1 MRQEKISIKWKIFLY
16 LLTFAGILLL
26 VLWLIQIC
34 YLDTF
39 YKKIK
44 TRYAEKII
52 SETIAI
58 LRSGEEDAEEKI
70 DELAAENNVA
80 VFVTDME
87 GNALYDAEYIANSR
101 IGSMSVDRFKEYC
114 MLARDNGGYAK
125 IEFFGEYSK
134 EKRDLMLPRGAGQ
147 FRDEG
152 TQDGTETSEKPQEDP
167 EDMAGSIP
175 SGEWKQAGRDD
186 LVWQKMPEHTEE
198 QEQPRGGE
206 LKSFRQNWGQEQIES
221 VIYVCIVS
229 IPGESYVLMVNTQL
243 TPVDATVSTL
253 RIELIWITG
262 IMIVMA
268 LVIALLISRKVSK
281 SLIRINEAAKEMAR
295 GNFSIRFDGKDY
307 REVAELSDTLN
318 LTAVELDK
326 TESLRRELI
335 ANVSHDLRTPLTMII
350 AYSEGMRDLPGE
362 NTPENVQVVI
372 DEAERLSGL
381 VSDMLDISRLQAGVE
396 KIHVVRYN
404 LTESIE
410 SLLLCYNRLRER
422 EGYSILFSREDDV
435 IVEADEYKIYQVMYN
450 LINNAINYAGE
461 DRCVRVRQI
470 KRESFVRIEILD
482 HGEGIAPE
490 ALPYVWDRY
499 YRVDKT
505 HKRALM
511 GTGLGL
517 SIVKSILE
525 LHGAA
530 YGVESTL
537 GEGSAF
543 WFELKIAPEL
553 P

>member
-152 TQDGTETSEKPQEDP
+152 TQDGQETSEKPQEDP

-175 SGEWKQAGRDD
+175 SGEWKQAARDD

-198 QEQPRGGE
+198 QEQSRGGAGGDD
-206 LKSFRQNWGQEQIES
+206 GQ
-221 VIYVCIVS
+221 
-229 IPGESYVLMVNTQL
+229 
-243 TPVDATVSTL
+243 
-253 RIELIWITG
+253 G
-262 IMIVMA
+262 I
-268 LVIALLISRKVSK
+268 RG
-281 SLIRINEAAKEMAR
+281 AKE
-295 GNFSIRFDGKDY
+295 FP
-307 REVAELSDTLN
+307 AELGAGADRECDICLYCQYSRG
-318 LTAVELDK
+318 ELC
-326 TESLRRELI
+326 
-335 ANVSHDLRTPLTMII
+335 P
-350 AYSEGMRDLPGE
+350 YGE
-362 NTPENVQVVI
+362 YPA
-372 DEAERLSGL
+372 DSGG
-381 VSDMLDISRLQAGVE
+381 R
-396 KIHVVRYN
+396 
-404 LTESIE
+404 
-410 SLLLCYNRLRER
+410 
-422 EGYSILFSREDDV
+422 
-435 IVEADEYKIYQVMYN
+435 
-450 LINNAINYAGE
+450 
-461 DRCVRVRQI
+461 
-470 KRESFVRIEILD
+470 
-482 HGEGIAPE
+482 HGEHIE
-490 ALPYVWDRY
+490 D
-499 YRVDKT
+499 
-505 HKRALM
+505 
-511 GTGLGL
+511 
-517 SIVKSILE
+517 
-525 LHGAA
+525 
-530 YGVESTL
+530 
-537 GEGSAF
+537 
-543 WFELKIAPEL
+543 
-553 P
+553 